1 MYRDEVGISPFL
13 NWLYQDE
20 SPEVRAV
27 VFKYLDFLVTK
38 KGTGIIGSKYLK
50 PLGDHL
56 FQLRIKEYADDQQ
69 IKFLIRIY
77 LCFDFARG
85 VHILSGYNKGLDD
98 SRERQSLE
106 IEKARQLLQ
115 KWMESHEAL

>member
-1 MYRDEVGISPFL
+1 MHFSINCLPRPLPRISECVATDEI
-13 NWLYQDE
+13 
-20 SPEVRAV
+20 
-27 VFKYLDFLVTK
+27 TK
-38 KGTGIIGSKYLK
+38 RGTGIIGSKYLK

-77 LCFDFARG
+77 LCFDFKHG
-85 VHILSGYNKGLDD
+85 VHILSGYNKGRDD

-106 IEKARQLLQ
+106 IEKARQLLW
-115 KWMESHEAL
+115 KWMESNEAL